1 MSPWRSSRPV
11 ARPASRWTTR
21 SPAAARTSGPE
32 RRRAMAVE
40 PKTSPP
46 AALPGPIRAAGLV
59 ERIQRR
65 HVLVRE
71 REVEDARVLL
81 DALAVRRLR
90 QDHEVA
96 LEAPADQDLRGRAP
110 EAVGDLP
117 HAAVAEGATRAQRAV
132 GLDRAPALLAGIE
145 QAAAVLERAELHLVD
160 DRPHL
165 GDGEHLVELR
175 DAVVRDA
182 DRARVAAR
190 VGALHAVPGAGR
202 AALRP
207 VDDVQVDPVDAE
219 PLQARARFLLGV
231 SATGMELRGDEDLL
245 ARHPAGPQRPSDAR
259 LVAVRLRRVDVAVAE
274 LERPAHRLLALRALG
289 HLPDAQPEERD
300 LVAVGK
306 DARVPVRRVRAC
318 CHSGLIPR
326 GARIGSAADVT
337 TSG

>member
-46 AALPGPIRAAGLV
+46 AALPGPVRADGLV

-96 LEAPADQDLRGRAP
+96 LETPADQDLRGRAP

-117 HAAVAEGATRAQRAV
+117 HAAVSEVATGAERAV
-132 GLDRAPALLAGIE
+132 GLDRHPTLLAGVE
-145 QAAAVLERAELHLVD
+145 QSAAVLERAELHLVD

-165 GDGEHLVELR
+165 GDAEHLVQLR

-190 VGALHAVPGAGR
+190 VGALHSVPGASR

-207 VDDVQVDPVDAE
+207 VDDVQVDPGDAE
-219 PLQARARFLLGV
+219 PLQASAGFVLRV
-231 SATGMELRGDEDLL
+231 SATGMELRGDEDLVP
-245 ARHPAGPQRPSDAR
+245 RHAAGAQRPPDAR

-274 LERPAHRLLALRALG
+274 LQRPAHRLLALRALRD
-289 HLPDAQPEERD
+289 LPDAQAEERD

-306 DARVPVRRVRAC
+306 DARPPVLRVRAC
-318 CHSGLIPR
+318 RHSGLLPR
-326 GARIGSAADVT
+326 SACIGF
-337 TSG
+337 GG